1 MAKGEDG
8 ERRGW
13 REERMAGGED
23 GVRRKG
29 NNGDDNDGRKTRCG
43 NGDSGDKRM
52 GTRHYLVADV
62 EIPPR

>member
-1 MAKGEDG
+1 MA
-8 ERRGW
+8 R
-13 REERMAGGED
+13 GED